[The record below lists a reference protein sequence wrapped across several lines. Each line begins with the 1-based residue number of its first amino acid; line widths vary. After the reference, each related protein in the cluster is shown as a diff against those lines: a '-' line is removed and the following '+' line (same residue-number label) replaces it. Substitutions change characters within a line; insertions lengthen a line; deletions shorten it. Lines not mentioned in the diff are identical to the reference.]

1 MSEINTPVS
10 STSVTATEEKN
21 APTLAEVVRK
31 YKTSELINFLR
42 KEEDLDLSEKVFEIL
57 EKEEVNGRD
66 FLKITEEKL
75 RSIRLGLG
83 PASRL
88 ADFAKE
94 CKDKKLRSFSS
105 YKTKKDLKE
114 VLAKYGVEDGRITD
128 IPQFAPSKF
137 FSFIFKLLNFRTV

>member
-1 MSEINTPVS
+1 MSETNTPVS
-10 STSVTATEEKN
+10 TSTSATATGNESV
-21 APTLAEVVRK
+21 TLADEIKK
-31 YKTSELINFLR
+31 YNTDELISFLR
-42 KEEDLDLSEKVFEIL
+42 GQDLGLSEIALKIL
-57 EKEEVNGRD
+57 ENEEVNGRA
-66 FLKITEEKL
+66 FINITKEEL
-75 RSIRLGLG
+75 RDYGMKGG
-83 PASRL
+83 PAKNL